1 MRRMVRVSALL
12 ALAACLDNSGPED
25 LAVARVEILG
35 DTLLSG
41 LPGDTLPGEL
51 SVLVT
56 DHRGEPLRGVEVAW
70 STSDGGSFAPAVVP
84 TNGDGIARTRWRL
97 GIAPGAQTARALV
110 LGVEDVRFEATAVG
124 FTAVRL
130 STGTGPH
137 TCALDDD
144 GSAFCWGRNWGGE
157 LGDGTTNDSE
167 VPVPVAGSLS
177 FTQIVTGHAYQFAG
191 FTCGLATS
199 GEVYCWGSNSVGE
212 LGDGG
217 SASMRLEPR
226 PIAVP
231 AGTRFTTLSAF
242 YGGTCG
248 VTTLGDAYCWGMNSG
263 GRFGNGLAGGTA
275 ATPTLVAGNL
285 RWQQVALGDDRAC
298 GISSDSRVYCWGGS
312 LDLLGF
318 DPALAPLTEPMLFDR
333 GPVFDSL
340 SVSAYSQCGTRAG
353 SPHAGYCWGSAFHVG
368 AIPRDFG
375 YVTSPSVVAP
385 PTLFRS
391 IKASGSMYFG
401 LSIDGHLY
409 LWGNYWHDHW
419 GPGAPVRMTT
429 AFRLR
434 AMGTNEAGACGI
446 EDRTSTVY
454 CWVLWGP
461 GREPV
466 AVPPASESGSG
477 AGANTSSASGRTL

>member
-1 MRRMVRVSALL
+1 MRWILGVSGLL

-25 LAVARVEILG
+25 AAVARLEILG
-35 DTLLSG
+35 DTLLTG
-41 LPGDTLPGEL
+41 LPGDTLAGEL
-51 SVLVT
+51 RVLAT
-56 DHRGEPLRGVEVAW
+56 DHRGEPLRGIEVVW
-70 STSDGGSFAPAVVP
+70 STSGGGSFAPAVSP
-84 TNGDGIARTRWRL
+84 TNRDGIARTRWRL
-97 GIAPGAQTARALV
+97 GVAPGAQTAGAAV
-110 LGVEDVRFEATAVG
+110 LGLEPVRFEASAVG
-124 FTAVRL
+124 FTAARL

-144 GSAFCWGRNWGGE
+144 GSAYCWGLNRGGE

-167 VPVPVAGSLS
+167 VPVPVAGDLTFS
-177 FTQIVTGHAYQFAG
+177 QIITGHAFQFAG

-199 GEVYCWGSNSVGE
+199 GEVYCWGSNSAGE

-217 SASMRLEPR
+217 SVSMRLEPA

-231 AGTRFTTLSAF
+231 AGTRFTTLSSF

-248 VTTLGDAYCWGMNSG
+248 VTTLGDAYCWGVNRA
-263 GRFGNGLAGGTA
+263 GRFGNGLSNTVAS
-275 ATPTLVAGNL
+275 TPTLVSGNL
-285 RWQQVALGDDRAC
+285 RWRQVILGDDRAC
-298 GISSDSRVYCWGGS
+298 GITSDSRVYCWGGS

-318 DPALAPLTEPMLFDR
+318 DPAPEPLTEPRLFDR

-340 SVSAYSQCGTRAG
+340 SLSIYSQCGTRP
-353 SPHAGYCWGSAFHVG
+353 SPHAAYCWGSAFHVG
-368 AIPRDFG
+368 VMPRDFDL
-375 YVTSPSVVAP
+375 VTSPGIVAA

-391 IKASGSMYFG
+391 IKASGSTHFG

-409 LWGNYWHDHW
+409 LWGTYWHDHG

-434 AMGTNEAGACGI
+434 AIGTNDAGVCGI

-454 CWVLWGP
+454 CWVRWSP
-461 GREPV
+461 GGEPV
-466 AVPPASESGSG
+466 AVPSGSG
-477 AGANTSSASGRTL
+477 SGGGANTSSASGSTR